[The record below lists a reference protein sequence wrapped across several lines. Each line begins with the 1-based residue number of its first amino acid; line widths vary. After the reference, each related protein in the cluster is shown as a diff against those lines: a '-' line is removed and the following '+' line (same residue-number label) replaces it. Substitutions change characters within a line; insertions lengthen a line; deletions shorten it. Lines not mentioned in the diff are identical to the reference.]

1 MKYKIVSPD
10 GVRCIAPLLII
21 LLSLFLAP
29 QWLHAATGNIY
40 MFTANPELE
49 QGSHGIGG
57 FLRSLG
63 YNVTVEPPG
72 GGPYRALD
80 EDSPS
85 VQSNKIAEL
94 QAYDLIIIHRNFG
107 SAILNSSSTEL
118 SIWNQMKVPLLCM
131 NGPVI
136 LSDIPPPYSTTLK
149 LRWKWINV
157 HGNANAPQVAPYMI
171 LAASNNAANHPIVA
185 DLDVADFNHDGTSA
199 EINLFTTN
207 QFFGGDGPV
216 PPPYGPD
223 EGTIDGGTNMVLV
236 GHPEVYGIL
245 ADSVCLAVWDAAND
259 NNTPKGFFSS
269 TPPPIFTGETYYR
282 RLPPKLGIQR
292 DG

>member
-1 MKYKIVSPD
+1 MRQNEPIKTPQETTIKSMKNQIVSLT
-10 GVRCIAPLLII
+10 GVSRKAPVVILNLLT
-21 LLSLFLAP
+21 LFLT
-29 QWLHAATGNIY
+29 QVGLQAATGNIY
-40 MFTANPELE
+40 MLTANPELE
-49 QGSHGIGG
+49 QGTHGIGG

-80 EDSPS
+80 ADSPS

-107 SAILNSSSTEL
+107 SAILNTSSTEL

-136 LSDIPPPYSTTLK
+136 LGDIPPPYSTTLK

-171 LAASNNAANHPIVA
+171 LASSNNAANHPIVA
-185 DLDVADFNHDGTSA
+185 DLDVADFNGSGSSD
-199 EINLFTTN
+199 INLF
-207 QFFGGDGPV
+207 
-216 PPPYGPD
+216 
-223 EGTIDGGTNMVLV
+223 
-236 GHPEVYGIL
+236 
-245 ADSVCLAVWDAAND
+245 
-259 NNTPKGFFSS
+259 
-269 TPPPIFTGETYYR
+269 
-282 RLPPKLGIQR
+282 
-292 DG
+292 